1 MRKRWIEPD
10 FYVRP
15 LWWHWGVSDIHKASS
30 GLWFRRFPSSVSP
43 SPEALSFP
51 LQARFT
57 SILHV
62 VHLYTAEPGDY
73 RSLVDACVLN
83 KRGESNWT
91 RVSVSSGIQTALATA
106 ATYRALAGLSVCFNA
121 LLILCEFHIV
131 HPTPTHF
138 PVPSYPL
145 SAFAT
150 SPTREDIK

>member
-1 MRKRWIEPD
+1 M
-10 FYVRP
+10 
-15 LWWHWGVSDIHKASS
+15 
-30 GLWFRRFPSSVSP
+30 SP

-150 SPTREDIK
+150 SPTKEDIK